1 MKGAQHRAVGVNADA
16 DRSELAEQS
25 QPPKP
30 VKNLDDESGVL
41 ALAQPPAMAWWFA
54 SQYAVPP
61 GVPLAT
67 VHISPNLVESAGS
80 SQQYALAV
88 IVAVTELLVHVHP
101 MMSS

>member
-1 MKGAQHRAVGVNADA
+1 
-16 DRSELAEQS
+16 
-25 QPPKP
+25 
-30 VKNLDDESGVL
+30 
-41 ALAQPPAMAWWFA
+41 MAWWFA

-88 IVAVTELLVHVHP
+88 IVAVTELPAASWVAQVGVTRTKH
-101 MMSS
+101 